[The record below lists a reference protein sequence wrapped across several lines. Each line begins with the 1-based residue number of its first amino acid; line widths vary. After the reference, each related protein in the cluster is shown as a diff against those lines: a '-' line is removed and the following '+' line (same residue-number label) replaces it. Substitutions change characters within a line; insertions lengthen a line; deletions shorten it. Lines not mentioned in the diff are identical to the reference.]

1 MIYRSYRLSSSQQA
15 LESEC
20 DKLRSVFSKLCYP
33 NNLINYIFSSFTK
46 NLDTN
51 DANNAIS
58 NNSQS
63 VRIVLP
69 FKDQASAG
77 FVRHQLKSHSNNIGI
92 NIQAIFKSRSI
103 QDIFQPKENKP
114 AIVRNQSV
122 VYYFK
127 CDQCEADYVGYTRRH
142 LHQRI
147 AEHKYSAVGKHIAKN
162 HKNCS
167 YRDAEKN
174 FQS

>member
-1 MIYRSYRLSSSQQA
+1 MHYHSNVDKRYKHCLVNTMIYRSYRLSSSQQA
-15 LESEC
+15 FESEC

-33 NNLINYIFSSFTK
+33 NNLINYIFSSFSK

-77 FVRHQLKSHSNNIGI
+77 FVRQQLKSLSNNIGI
-92 NIQAIFKSRSI
+92 TYKQFLRVDPFRIF
-103 QDIFQPKENKP
+103 FAPKR
-114 AIVRNQSV
+114 IR
-122 VYYFK
+122 
-127 CDQCEADYVGYTRRH
+127 
-142 LHQRI
+142 QR
-147 AEHKYSAVGKHIAKN
+147 
-162 HKNCS
+162 
-167 YRDAEKN
+167 
-174 FQS
+174 